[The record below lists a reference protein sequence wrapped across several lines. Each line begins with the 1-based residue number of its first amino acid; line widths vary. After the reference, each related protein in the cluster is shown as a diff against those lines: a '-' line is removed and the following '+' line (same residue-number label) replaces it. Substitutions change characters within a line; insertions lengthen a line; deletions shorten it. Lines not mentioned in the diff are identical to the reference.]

1 MMKNIHIILL
11 TAIPVIIVCACLDVM
26 IFNANSFG
34 AYVWICAW
42 EYGLFVTGLLV
53 GHYWSV

>member
-1 MMKNIHIILL
+1 MKNIHIILL